1 MPFLKKIE
9 VENGILGIWE
19 LTESIDSLIS
29 EFQFSEN
36 EKVDFKKFALTK
48 RQSEYLSTRLL
59 LQILMGEKAEIVYQ
73 KSGRPQIKNSTRNIS
88 ITHSKNLVAIFI
100 SDFLGGI
107 DVEIADRNIDKVVSR
122 FLNPIELSW
131 IEQSKNP
138 KLLKMLFW
146 CAKEAIY
153 KCACQSG
160 LLFDTQIYILP
171 FDFANTDSFY
181 GNVIHKNRTSNYK
194 LWFFELENNIVV
206 YCVEVKNTMT

>member
-48 RQSEYLSTRLL
+48 RQSEYLATRLL
-59 LQILMGEKAEIVYQ
+59 LQILLGKKAEIVYQ
-73 KSGRPQIKNSTRNIS
+73 ESGRPQIKNSTRNIS

-131 IEQSKNP
+131 IEQSNNP

-160 LLFDTQIYILP
+160 LQFDTQILIPP
-171 FDFANTDSFY
+171 FDFANTNFFN
-181 GNVIHKNRTSNYK
+181 GKVALKNRTSNYK

-206 YCVEVKNTMT
+206 YCVEVKNTMV